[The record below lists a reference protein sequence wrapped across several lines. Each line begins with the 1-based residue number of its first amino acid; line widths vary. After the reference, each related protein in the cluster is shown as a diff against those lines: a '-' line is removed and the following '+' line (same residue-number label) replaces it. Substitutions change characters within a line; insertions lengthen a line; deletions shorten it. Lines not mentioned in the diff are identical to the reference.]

1 MYVIFDVRSKKKFFF
16 SSFQLINYYLGE
28 RCDLGMTLLSN
39 MYPYMCYLYSLVE
52 PGKVTSHQCSN
63 IKIYES
69 L

>member
-1 MYVIFDVRSKKKFFF
+1 MFDLKKNFFF
-16 SSFQLINYYLGE
+16 FLPAYQLLLRD

-52 PGKVTSHQCSN
+52 PGKVTSHQCSD
-63 IKIYES
+63 IKMYES